1 MHPGVHRI
9 REGKSRQVKHGFGRE
24 RYATVRLYRTVQA
37 SDGVNMMHVPYRGSA
52 AALTNGCL
60 ILIRYRAGKI
70 VRGTEWD
77 TFLYL

>member
-1 MHPGVHRI
+1 
-9 REGKSRQVKHGFGRE
+9 
-24 RYATVRLYRTVQA
+24 
-37 SDGVNMMHVPYRGSA
+37 MMHVPYRGSA